1 MSFSTN
7 LTATARRLLDTHGE
21 SISLTRVAE
30 GAYNVSDGTV
40 ATGTTT
46 NYSAD
51 GHPFNYAVEEIDDT
65 TIRSTDLGLLL
76 AKPTSETPAVGDT
89 VTVNSIAYRVINV
102 EQLRAQSN
110 DVVYKLQ
117 LRL

>member
-7 LTATARRLLDTHGE
+7 LIAIARRLLNDYGE
-21 SISLTRVAE
+21 SISLSRVTE
-30 GAYNVSDGTV
+30 GAYDPTDGSV
-40 ATGTTT
+40 AAGSTT

-51 GHPFNYAVEEIDDT
+51 GHPFNYTPAEVDDT
-65 TIRSTDLGLLL
+65 TIKSTDLGLWL
-76 AKPTSETPAVGDT
+76 AKPTSQTPIIGDIA
-89 VTVNSIAYRVINV
+89 TVNSLAYRVINV
-102 EQLRAQSN
+102 EQYRAQGT